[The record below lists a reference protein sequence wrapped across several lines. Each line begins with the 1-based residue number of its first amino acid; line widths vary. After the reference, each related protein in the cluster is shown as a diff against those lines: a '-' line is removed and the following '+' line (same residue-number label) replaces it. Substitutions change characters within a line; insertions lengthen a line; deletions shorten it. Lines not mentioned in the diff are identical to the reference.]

1 MPAGRSRFNAA
12 SLLHSER
19 LPELLRA
26 LRKQFD
32 TILIDTPPMVNIP
45 DARVLARLADGV
57 ILILRSARTTR
68 DAALL
73 AKQRF
78 LDDGIP
84 VMGTILNGWNP
95 NTPGYGYYRNYYEG
109 YFHYLG
115 DGTGNGGSRSNGK
128 RGSGASPNCKKDA
141 VHVEAD

>member
-1 MPAGRSRFNAA
+1 M
-12 SLLHSER
+12 
-19 LPELLRA
+19 
-26 LRKQFD
+26 
-32 TILIDTPPMVNIP
+32 ILV
-45 DARVLARLADGV
+45 
-57 ILILRSARTTR
+57 LRSAQTTR

-84 VMGTILNGWNP
+84 VMGTILNNWNP

-115 DGTGNGGSRSNGK
+115 DGTAATARQPERPQQEAGK
-128 RGSGASPNCKKDA
+128 DEK
-141 VHVEAD
+141 VHVLKSMRQRGAETPRSIPSMCGIAGIFRTGS